1 MSKNTELKQQLIG
14 ELKDH
19 KEKERLER
27 VEQNSSL
34 KEVVIYTDKN
44 QPSNES
50 YLNILK
56 QEGIKYKNYDV
67 QENMDEWKK
76 VMSITGMNKLPAVLI
91 NKNILHFQRDFQQP
105 TQLIP
110 AIQHFASPNFI
121 NPDFE
126 RHMLELTKTQNYNLY
141 MKLNQLDQK
150 LRPIMQFV
158 TNLQKQIAEE
168 EAAEKAE
175 NEQKNK

>member
-67 QENMDEWKK
+67 QENMDN
-76 VMSITGMNKLPAVLI
+76 VYY
-91 NKNILHFQRDFQQP
+91 
-105 TQLIP
+105 
-110 AIQHFASPNFI
+110 
-121 NPDFE
+121 
-126 RHMLELTKTQNYNLY
+126 RHE
-141 MKLNQLDQK
+141 
-150 LRPIMQFV
+150 
-158 TNLQKQIAEE
+158 
-168 EAAEKAE
+168 
-175 NEQKNK
+175 

>member
-91 NKNILHFQRDFQQP
+91 NKNIH
-105 TQLIP
+105 I
-110 AIQHFASPNFI
+110 
-121 NPDFE
+121 
-126 RHMLELTKTQNYNLY
+126 
-141 MKLNQLDQK
+141 
-150 LRPIMQFV
+150 V
-158 TNLQKQIAEE
+158 
-168 EAAEKAE
+168 
-175 NEQKNK
+175 

>member
-56 QEGIKYKNYDV
+56 PLFLV
-67 QENMDEWKK
+67 C
-76 VMSITGMNKLPAVLI
+76 
-91 NKNILHFQRDFQQP
+91 ILYNN
-105 TQLIP
+105 L
-110 AIQHFASPNFI
+110 FI
-121 NPDFE
+121 LFN
-126 RHMLELTKTQNYNLY
+126 
-141 MKLNQLDQK
+141 
-150 LRPIMQFV
+150 
-158 TNLQKQIAEE
+158 
-168 EAAEKAE
+168 
-175 NEQKNK
+175 